1 MPYSTVVIIVPLSV
15 SVNNLL
21 PFSVLLVK
29 TAKTRGADM
38 VNLYNTIIAL
48 CEDRGIKGGKLC
60 TDIGLSKG
68 TLTDLKMGRQTSL
81 SAKNAQK
88 IADYFGVTVGYLLG
102 KEEKPTV
109 AGEQKENS
117 DQLILTGVDKELY
130 ELLMQIP
137 EEQKKLFLEMGR
149 VFVNNLNKD

>member
-1 MPYSTVVIIVPLSV
+1 
-15 SVNNLL
+15 
-21 PFSVLLVK
+21 
-29 TAKTRGADM
+29 M